1 MLMGYNLNIMKY
13 IYISSNVDVLYSGWL
28 MNISLLATSLA
39 DVTTND
45 EDRMIFK
52 GQCPHL
58 FFEVGALFECQN
70 WWFLSHTWPVPAENM
85 RWQHQVRSPP
95 CMCHI
100 WSCDKTAFHLSP
112 KFSGLSQFV
121 LLQCHELDGSV
132 AHFICSDAPEYQ
144 SVGYISHYIQL
155 YPMNSKYISHHSR
168 WYSPLYPHVVGE
180 IVNVIQN
187 ANSPSKSH

>member
-70 WWFLSHTWPVPAENM
+70 
-85 RWQHQVRSPP
+85 
-95 CMCHI
+95 
-100 WSCDKTAFHLSP
+100 
-112 KFSGLSQFV
+112 
-121 LLQCHELDGSV
+121 
-132 AHFICSDAPEYQ
+132 
-144 SVGYISHYIQL
+144 
-155 YPMNSKYISHHSR
+155 
-168 WYSPLYPHVVGE
+168 
-180 IVNVIQN
+180 
-187 ANSPSKSH
+187 